1 HKYTIRREIET
12 EWDYALLPCVGD
24 RGVSILEAVR
34 WERSTF
40 DAYAKMKNEFF
51 CRNNVLF
58 DIKCYICTVFFMV
71 LDFKV
76 N

>member
-1 HKYTIRREIET
+1 MGLCSPSM
-12 EWDYALLPCVGD
+12 WGD
-24 RGVSILEAVR
+24 RDVPILETVR